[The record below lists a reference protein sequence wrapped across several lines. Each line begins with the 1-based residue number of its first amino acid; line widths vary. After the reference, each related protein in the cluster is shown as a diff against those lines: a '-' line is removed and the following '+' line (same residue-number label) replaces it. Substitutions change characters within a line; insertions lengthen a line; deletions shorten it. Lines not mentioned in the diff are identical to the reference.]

1 MASTGTKPDTAVHI
15 VHGNRHNRRIRYRM
29 VNLLD
34 RLAITRGLRMRF
46 ALAMACLTL
55 TSIAQAQGLSAQAS
69 AQSSAQCGRMAHRGG
84 SYRFE
89 GVGFSTASAQA
100 AIRNCCYYG
109 QRTPVEIGV
118 SRGRNGWY
126 ACVRYR

>member
-1 MASTGTKPDTAVHI
+1 MVGTRTQPDPTVHI

-34 RLAITRGLRMRF
+34 RLATTRGLRMRL

-55 TSIAQAQGLSAQAS
+55 TSIAHAQSLSAQAS
-69 AQSSAQCGRMAHRGG
+69 AQYSAQCGRMAHRGG
-84 SYRFE
+84 SYRYE
-89 GVGFSTASAQA
+89 GVGFSTASAQS

>member
-1 MASTGTKPDTAVHI
+1 
-15 VHGNRHNRRIRYRM
+15 M

-34 RLAITRGLRMRF
+34 RLAYTRGLRMRF
-46 ALAMACLTL
+46 AFAMACLTL
-55 TSIAQAQGLSAQAS
+55 TSIAQAQSLSAQAS
-69 AQSSAQCGRMAHRGG
+69 AQSSAQCGHMAHRGG
-84 SYRFE
+84 SYRYE

>member
-1 MASTGTKPDTAVHI
+1 MAGTRTQPDFAVHI
-15 VHGNRHNRRIRYRM
+15 VYWIGHICRIRYRM

-34 RLAITRGLRMRF
+34 RLATTRGLRMRF

-69 AQSSAQCGRMAHRGG
+69 AQSSAQCGRIAHRGG
-84 SYRFE
+84 SYRYE

>member
-1 MASTGTKPDTAVHI
+1 MAGTRTQPDFAVHI
-15 VHGNRHNRRIRYRM
+15 VHRIGHICRIYYRM

-34 RLAITRGLRMRF
+34 RLAYTRGLRMRF

-84 SYRFE
+84 SYRYE
-89 GVGFSTASAQA
+89 GVGFSTASTAYDIP
-100 AIRNCCYYG
+100 AI
-109 QRTPVEIGV
+109 
-118 SRGRNGWY
+118 SK
-126 ACVRYR
+126 

>member
-1 MASTGTKPDTAVHI
+1 
-15 VHGNRHNRRIRYRM
+15 M

-34 RLAITRGLRMRF
+34 RLDTTRGLRMRF
-46 ALAMACLTL
+46 AIAMACLTL

-69 AQSSAQCGRMAHRGG
+69 AQCSAQCGRMAHRGG
-84 SYRFE
+84 SYRYE
-89 GVGFSTASAQA
+89 GVGFSTISAQA